1 MMILD
6 AKPYYVAADVWV
18 PCATTDALL
27 VELMRHAAMLR
38 FRSTAQRNGED
49 ALLLALSDYPAEI
62 QPTAEQFQQ
71 ICDYKWREPLP
82 ESVGDG
88 DRETAL
94 ADWPDAVLIK
104 DELYKRADKLRKR
117 GVSQRDG
124 EALLTEA
131 VALRLPKVIPD
142 EITSHEL
149 AELCNWRWS
158 VDVFEEKT
166 AEKAGLEHYDSAGLA
181 ALLSDRPPMVIAGLL
196 PVGGSAMFVA
206 EPKQGKTLF
215 ALLLAVCVSEGKPF
229 LGHDVEQGAVVFAC
243 SDSFWNTA
251 ARVVVAMQNLKHVY
265 FVPHVRDIVRQK
277 EDVSALIA
285 SLSTKGP
292 PVKLLVMDTY
302 DSSRQHSGAGAYQA
316 ADADAEAFFAAI
328 HDLGDRHKLATV
340 VTHHVSK
347 GSTSGTG
354 KGSQTI
360 GAKSDLTASVSKSGD
375 TLTLSAVFSRWG
387 QSGEAIGTARLKVV
401 ADPKG
406 GPGMPVLEA
415 IESAD
420 ATIEKARRQGVEDM
434 RLLLTYLQL
443 SVGPRPTV
451 KEISLGV
458 GKRTGWV
465 SAQVDLAAGQNL
477 IDGWKLTEKGTQLI
491 GAQDDADE

>member
-1 MMILD
+1 
-6 AKPYYVAADVWV
+6 
-18 PCATTDALL
+18 
-27 VELMRHAAMLR
+27 
-38 FRSTAQRNGED
+38 
-49 ALLLALSDYPAEI
+49 
-62 QPTAEQFQQ
+62 
-71 ICDYKWREPLP
+71 
-82 ESVGDG
+82 
-88 DRETAL
+88 
-94 ADWPDAVLIK
+94 
-104 DELYKRADKLRKR
+104 
-117 GVSQRDG
+117 
-124 EALLTEA
+124 
-131 VALRLPKVIPD
+131 
-142 EITSHEL
+142 
-149 AELCNWRWS
+149 
-158 VDVFEEKT
+158 
-166 AEKAGLEHYDSAGLA
+166 
-181 ALLSDRPPMVIAGLL
+181 MVIAGLL

-251 ARVVVAMQNLKHVY
+251 ARVVVAMQNLRHVY

-277 EDVSALIA
+277 EDVSTLIT
-285 SLSTKGP
+285 SLSAKGV

-387 QSGEAIGTARLKVV
+387 QSGEAIGTARLRVV
-401 ADPKG
+401 EDPKG

-420 ATIEKARRQGVEDM
+420 ATIEKARRQGAEDM
-434 RLLLTYLQL
+434 RLLLTYLHATKGARHA
-443 SVGPRPTV
+443 VADV
-451 KEISLGV
+451 AKGV
-458 GKRTGWV
+458 GRRKEWV
-465 SAQVDLAAGQNL
+465 SAQCDLAEAQELLAGW
-477 IDGWKLTEKGTQLI
+477 GLTELGVQSLD
-491 GAQDDADE
+491 AQGFTA